1 VFSNIINLCP
11 VYNPTEQTMNF
22 SQSVIDAFAT
32 LTPDLAGI
40 YTAAHALP
48 LSDWRVKQQAM
59 VTGSGALAIAV
70 PGVHLLGMAAD
81 VAFLMNRMAVCC
93 YGIGAIAAHAKG
105 LGQILEPEDFAII
118 LARWSG
124 DENLSDSAITL
135 IHADLVAELGSHAAT
150 QTLARGVGLRA
161 GILVGKKIT
170 SKAGAKIGAKFA
182 GKMGSKALA
191 GFIPVLGAA
200 AGGGINLWFITSI
213 ANEAQRWFE
222 LKTSFYSVADTV
234 TSTPPLPPMQE

>member
-1 VFSNIINLCP
+1 
-11 VYNPTEQTMNF
+11 MNF
-22 SQSVIDAFAT
+22 SQAVIDAFAT

-40 YTAAHALP
+40 YADAHAQS

-59 VTGSGALAIAV
+59 VTASGAAAIAI
-70 PGVHLLGMAAD
+70 PGMHLVGMAAD

-93 YGIGAIAAHAKG
+93 YGIGAIVAHGKG
-105 LGQILEPEDFAII
+105 LGQILEEEDFAII
-118 LARWSG
+118 LGRWSG

-135 IHADLVAELGSHAAT
+135 IHANLMAELGSKAAS
-150 QTLARGVGLRA
+150 QALARGVGLRA
-161 GILVGKKIT
+161 GILVGKKLT
-170 SKAGAKIGAKFA
+170 SKIGAKIGAKFA

-213 ANEAQRWFE
+213 AKEAQKWFE
-222 LKTSFYSVADTV
+222 LKSAFYATGELIGHDA
-234 TSTPPLPPMQE
+234 PPRLDATQ